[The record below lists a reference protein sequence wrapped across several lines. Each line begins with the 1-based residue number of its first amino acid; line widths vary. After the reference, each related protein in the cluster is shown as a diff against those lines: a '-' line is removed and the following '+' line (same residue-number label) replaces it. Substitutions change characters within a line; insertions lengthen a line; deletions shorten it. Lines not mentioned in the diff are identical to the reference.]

1 MLIANCFQVMAFM
14 GMSGYLAAYLM
25 QSYGMPAG
33 ETAFPR
39 TLAGLG
45 VVVGSLLG
53 GQVASQKQRL
63 TVIALCFLVGGLT
76 AALLFTFPVSPWLSV
91 GLAFGVAALLLLS
104 WPVIVVILMAM
115 AGPSRATATGL
126 FAVSNQLGIMGG
138 ASLGGVMLS
147 LGHFSLVG
155 EFCFATAVAA
165 AVIIR
170 YKVQASGE
178 IVQHYPV
185 S

>member
-1 MLIANCFQVMAFM
+1 M
-14 GMSGYLAAYLM
+14 
-25 QSYGMPAG
+25 
-33 ETAFPR
+33 
-39 TLAGLG
+39 
-45 VVVGSLLG
+45 
-53 GQVASQKQRL
+53 
-63 TVIALCFLVGGLT
+63 
-76 AALLFTFPVSPWLSV
+76 
-91 GLAFGVAALLLLS
+91 AFGVAALLLLS

-115 AGPSRATATGL
+115 AGPSRVTATGL
-126 FAVSNQLGIMGG
+126 LAVSNQLGIMGG

-155 EFCFATAVAA
+155 VFCLATAVAA

-178 IVQHYPV
+178 IVQHDPV